1 MAYTRHEP
9 YGVVVSSHSG
19 WLQNNRHGTFA
30 NVGCNYALERPSCE
44 PT

>member
-19 WLQNNRHGTFA
+19 WLQGNRHGTFA
-30 NVGCNYALERPSCE
+30 TCRVQLRLGTSLL
-44 PT
+44 